1 MSVMLYAHPG
11 PHKLHGDSFDHIVV
25 DEKQVADAIKKGW
38 CLTTTEAFEKA
49 KPKRK
54 PKAKE

>member
-1 MSVMLYAHPG
+1 MTVMLYAHPG
-11 PHKLHGDSFDHIVV
+11 PHKIHGNDFDYIVV
-25 DEKQVADAIKKGW
+25 DEDQVDEALKKGW
-38 CLTTTEAFEKA
+38 EKTTDEALKKA